1 MAGLILFIFMLLAT
15 FAGSQLYPKE
25 IDEIDFT
32 VSGSGITRE
41 HPFGT
46 DSLGRDILARM
57 LWGGRI
63 SLAVGIFAALVAILL
78 GTAIGAVAGFFGG
91 LPDTLLMR
99 LTDLF
104 ISLPQVPLLLVISF
118 LYKQAFYD
126 FFQQR
131 TGSGVTGIFVLIVL
145 VIGLLNWMPTS
156 RLVRA
161 SFLSTKQKEFVE
173 AAEAMGS
180 TRASQ
185 MFRHI
190 LPNVMSPIIVAAT
203 LGVGAAIITESA
215 LSFLGLGFPSD
226 IPTWGSMLYEAKDR
240 FEIAPHE
247 AIFPGTMIFLTVL
260 SINYIGDGLR
270 DALDPPQDSLSDSG
284 MNGQSVLPP
293 SITGDDR
300 AVFNWKD
307 FSRFVQVAPVERGWL
322 VLWGHFEQGGRARHL
337 AGQRTYV
344 DLSGVRRR
352 VADSVFE
359 LTRSPDL
366 VAEAMIRFDRTPFP
380 AHLPT
385 PLPEPL

>member
-1 MAGLILFIFMLLAT
+1 MTQSVDIDLKAAPGGARATAGATQPTVVNVPDRGLPGLSAGDLRTKEQRSLWGDAWRQFRKHKLAMVGLMLFIFMLLAT
-15 FAGSQLYPKE
+15 FIGSQLYPQE
-25 IDEIDFT
+25 IDTIDFS
-32 VSGSGITRE
+32 VSGSGISWE

-63 SLAVGIFAALVAILL
+63 SLAVGIIAALVAILL
-78 GTAIGAVAGFFGG
+78 GTAIGAIAGFFGG
-91 LPDTLLMR
+91 ITDTLLMR

-118 LYKQAFYD
+118 LYKQSFYD
-126 FFQQR
+126 FFQRR
-131 TGSGVTGIFVLIVL
+131 TGSGVTGIFLLIVL
-145 VIGLLNWMPTS
+145 VIGLLNWMPTT

-161 SFLSTKQKEFVE
+161 SYLSTKQKEFVE
-173 AAEAMGS
+173 AAESMGS
-180 TRASQ
+180 SRASQ

-270 DALDPPQDSLSDSG
+270 DALDPRK
-284 MNGQSVLPP
+284 
-293 SITGDDR
+293 T
-300 AVFNWKD
+300 
-307 FSRFVQVAPVERGWL
+307 
-322 VLWGHFEQGGRARHL
+322 H
-337 AGQRTYV
+337 
-344 DLSGVRRR
+344 
-352 VADSVFE
+352 
-359 LTRSPDL
+359 
-366 VAEAMIRFDRTPFP
+366 
-380 AHLPT
+380 
-385 PLPEPL
+385 

>member
-1 MAGLILFIFMLLAT
+1 MTQSVDIDLKAAPGGALATGSATQPAVIGIPDRRRTGLPVGDLRSKEQRSLWGDAWRQFRKHKLAMAGLMLFIFMLLAT
-15 FAGSQLYPKE
+15 FIGSRLYPQE
-25 IDEIDFT
+25 IDAIDFS
-32 VSGSGITRE
+32 VSGSGISWE

-63 SLAVGIFAALVAILL
+63 SLAVGIIAALVAILL
-78 GTAIGAVAGFFGG
+78 GTAIGAIAGFFGG
-91 LPDTLLMR
+91 ITDTLLMR

-118 LYKQAFYD
+118 LYKQSFYD
-126 FFQQR
+126 FFQRR
-131 TGSGVTGIFVLIVL
+131 TGSGVTGIFLLIVL
-145 VIGLLNWMPTS
+145 VIGLLNWMPTT

-161 SFLSTKQKEFVE
+161 SYLSTKQKEFVE

-180 TRASQ
+180 SRASQ

-270 DALDPPQDSLSDSG
+270 DALDPRK
-284 MNGQSVLPP
+284 
-293 SITGDDR
+293 T
-300 AVFNWKD
+300 
-307 FSRFVQVAPVERGWL
+307 
-322 VLWGHFEQGGRARHL
+322 H
-337 AGQRTYV
+337 
-344 DLSGVRRR
+344 
-352 VADSVFE
+352 
-359 LTRSPDL
+359 
-366 VAEAMIRFDRTPFP
+366 
-380 AHLPT
+380 
-385 PLPEPL
+385 

>member
-1 MAGLILFIFMLLAT
+1 MTQGVDVKLKAAPGGALATAGVAQPAVIAVPDRGLPGLPVGELRIREQRSLWGDAWRQFRKHKLAMAGLVLFIFMLLAT
-15 FAGSQLYPKE
+15 FIGSPLYPQK
-25 IDEIDFT
+25 IDAIDFS
-32 VSGSGITRE
+32 VSGSGISMA

-63 SLAVGIFAALVAILL
+63 SLAVGIIAASVAILL
-78 GTAIGAVAGFFGG
+78 GTTIGAIAGFVGG
-91 LPDTLLMR
+91 ITDTLLMR
-99 LTDLF
+99 LTDMF

-126 FFQQR
+126 FFQRR
-131 TGSGVTGIFVLIVL
+131 TGSGVTGIFLLIVL
-145 VIGLLNWMPTS
+145 VIGLLNWMPTT

-161 SFLSTKQKEFVE
+161 SYLSTKQKEFVE
-173 AAEAMGS
+173 AAEAMGAS
-180 TRASQ
+180 RASQ

-270 DALDPPQDSLSDSG
+270 DALDPRK
-284 MNGQSVLPP
+284 
-293 SITGDDR
+293 T
-300 AVFNWKD
+300 
-307 FSRFVQVAPVERGWL
+307 
-322 VLWGHFEQGGRARHL
+322 H
-337 AGQRTYV
+337 
-344 DLSGVRRR
+344 
-352 VADSVFE
+352 
-359 LTRSPDL
+359 
-366 VAEAMIRFDRTPFP
+366 
-380 AHLPT
+380 
-385 PLPEPL
+385 

>member
-1 MAGLILFIFMLLAT
+1 MPVGNLLVKKQRSLWGDAWRQFRKHKLAMAGLVLFIFMLLAT
-15 FAGSQLYPKE
+15 FVGSPLYPQK
-25 IDEIDFT
+25 IDDIDFS
-32 VSGSGITRE
+32 VSGTGVSLE

-46 DSLGRDILARM
+46 DSLGRDMLARM

-63 SLAVGIFAALVAILL
+63 SLAVGIVAALVAIVL
-78 GTAIGAVAGFFGG
+78 GTTIGAVSGFFGG
-91 LPDTLLMR
+91 LADTLLMR

-126 FFQQR
+126 FFQRR

-161 SFLSTKQKEFVE
+161 SYLSTKQKEFVE

-180 TRASQ
+180 SRASQ

-270 DALDPPQDSLSDSG
+270 DALDPRK
-284 MNGQSVLPP
+284 
-293 SITGDDR
+293 T
-300 AVFNWKD
+300 
-307 FSRFVQVAPVERGWL
+307 
-322 VLWGHFEQGGRARHL
+322 H
-337 AGQRTYV
+337 
-344 DLSGVRRR
+344 
-352 VADSVFE
+352 
-359 LTRSPDL
+359 
-366 VAEAMIRFDRTPFP
+366 
-380 AHLPT
+380 
-385 PLPEPL
+385 

>member
-1 MAGLILFIFMLLAT
+1 MTQSVDIDLKAAPGGTRAMGAATPQVVVKAPDRGRTGLPVGNLRVKEQRSLWGDAWRQFRKHKLAMAGLLLFIFMLLAT
-15 FAGSQLYPKE
+15 FIGSSLYPQE
-25 IDEIDFT
+25 IDAIDFS
-32 VSGSGITRE
+32 VSGSGISLE

-63 SLAVGIFAALVAILL
+63 SLAVGIVAALVAILL
-78 GTAIGAVAGFFGG
+78 GTAIGAIAGFVGG
-91 LPDTLLMR
+91 MTDTLLMR

-131 TGSGVTGIFVLIVL
+131 TGSGVTGIFILIVM
-145 VIGLLNWMPTS
+145 VIGLLNWMPTT

-161 SFLSTKQKEFVE
+161 SYLSTKQKEFVE

-180 TRASQ
+180 SRKSQ

-270 DALDPPQDSLSDSG
+270 DALDPHK
-284 MNGQSVLPP
+284 
-293 SITGDDR
+293 T
-300 AVFNWKD
+300 
-307 FSRFVQVAPVERGWL
+307 
-322 VLWGHFEQGGRARHL
+322 H
-337 AGQRTYV
+337 
-344 DLSGVRRR
+344 
-352 VADSVFE
+352 
-359 LTRSPDL
+359 
-366 VAEAMIRFDRTPFP
+366 
-380 AHLPT
+380 
-385 PLPEPL
+385 

>member
-1 MAGLILFIFMLLAT
+1 MTQRVDIDLKPASGGSLATGGATQPTVINVPDRGLPGLSSGDLRTKQQRSLWGDAWRQFRKHKLAMVGLMLFIFMLLAT
-15 FAGSQLYPKE
+15 FIGSQLYPQE
-25 IDEIDFT
+25 IDAIDFS
-32 VSGSGITRE
+32 VSGSGISWE

-46 DSLGRDILARM
+46 DSLGRDVLARM

-63 SLAVGIFAALVAILL
+63 SLAVGIIAALVAILL
-78 GTAIGAVAGFFGG
+78 GTTIGAIAGFFGG
-91 LPDTLLMR
+91 ITDTLLMR

-118 LYKQAFYD
+118 LYKQSFYD
-126 FFQQR
+126 FFQRR
-131 TGSGVTGIFVLIVL
+131 TGSGVTGIFLLIVL
-145 VIGLLNWMPTS
+145 VIGLLNWMPTT

-161 SFLSTKQKEFVE
+161 SYLSTKQKEFVE

-180 TRASQ
+180 SRASQ

-270 DALDPPQDSLSDSG
+270 DALDPRKTQ
-284 MNGQSVLPP
+284 
-293 SITGDDR
+293 
-300 AVFNWKD
+300 
-307 FSRFVQVAPVERGWL
+307 
-322 VLWGHFEQGGRARHL
+322 
-337 AGQRTYV
+337 
-344 DLSGVRRR
+344 
-352 VADSVFE
+352 
-359 LTRSPDL
+359 
-366 VAEAMIRFDRTPFP
+366 
-380 AHLPT
+380 
-385 PLPEPL
+385 